1 MKLKNVEVWEL
12 SLEEKIKIDGGFMI
26 PIGWIVSA
34 SIAVNEFVEDVKA
47 AYKTLTQ

>member
-26 PIGWIVSA
+26 PIGWIVDA
-34 SIAVNEFVEDVKA
+34 AVAVTELVEDTKA
-47 AYKTLTQ
+47 AIKNLT